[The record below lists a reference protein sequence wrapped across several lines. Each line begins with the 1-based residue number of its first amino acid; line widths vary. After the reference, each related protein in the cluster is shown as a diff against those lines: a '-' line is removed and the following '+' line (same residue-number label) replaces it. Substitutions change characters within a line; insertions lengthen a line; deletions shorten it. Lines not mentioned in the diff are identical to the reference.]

1 MSKSTIESLPN
12 EIWLIIFSYLSSF
25 DICQAFLD
33 IKNTRIEHLLTSM
46 HHILY
51 ANSMHYDQVRQ
62 IENEH
67 NDHTNRFLALIHT
80 VVLGDSRGCKVLEA
94 DWETRLNKYL
104 LSIKKLVILDGDH
117 SLFHCVSS
125 IIRPLFSSSST
136 LRHLHIVFSRAQ
148 VPHSS
153 TLSEPVHHQVSIRT
167 MILEVEKVQLTLSI
181 QQPKELTLLLKRG
194 ALPAT
199 EHLNVTNEEMRTA
212 LPLYRYKPISNIQL
226 CEHELRKVA
235 DGTRLRSLVLRYINL
250 KDAVILMDSLTM
262 PLLEK
267 LIFVDLY
274 DRTLDHVG
282 KFQELCS
289 STYLPALKDLH
300 FSFCFPQEMEHGW
313 QMSSFSCNGKWPF
326 DNHGCYLDD
335 SWISVDGD
343 LNSVTDPL
351 FAVYKRPINVLLQH
365 KRTLHNHRLVEHAII
380 PIVTNGRRSLDLTCD
395 QTDQPDKL
403 LKNLQVAA
411 NSSVNKIYLT
421 CEVGRTN
428 IPVTPNYPVCS
439 GLLLRHL
446 RSITFNFKPDST
458 QNTVRIMIV
467 EQILDASP
475 NLSHLVTAWKDFRH
489 CSKSYSNL
497 KHLRLIV
504 DRVHSKDEQYF
515 NVRQLTQLVP
525 HLRRL
530 ETGGTNIMLNTD
542 LVNFVLEIIREFHQ
556 LIELAI
562 NKGNLYESK
571 EQIRNT
577 FKESLITAVRNGLFD
592 CNNIRID
599 LCFRDWLYV
608 WL

>member
-1 MSKSTIESLPN
+1 
-12 EIWLIIFSYLSSF
+12 
-25 DICQAFLD
+25 
-33 IKNTRIEHLLTSM
+33 
-46 HHILY
+46 
-51 ANSMHYDQVRQ
+51 
-62 IENEH
+62 
-67 NDHTNRFLALIHT
+67 
-80 VVLGDSRGCKVLEA
+80 
-94 DWETRLNKYL
+94 
-104 LSIKKLVILDGDH
+104 
-117 SLFHCVSS
+117 
-125 IIRPLFSSSST
+125 
-136 LRHLHIVFSRAQ
+136 
-148 VPHSS
+148 
-153 TLSEPVHHQVSIRT
+153 
-167 MILEVEKVQLTLSI
+167 
-181 QQPKELTLLLKRG
+181 
-194 ALPAT
+194 
-199 EHLNVTNEEMRTA
+199 
-212 LPLYRYKPISNIQL
+212 
-226 CEHELRKVA
+226 
-235 DGTRLRSLVLRYINL
+235 
-250 KDAVILMDSLTM
+250 MDSLTM

-504 DRVHSKDEQYF
+504 DRVHSKDVQYF

>member
-94 DWETRLNKYL
+94 DWET
-104 LSIKKLVILDGDH
+104 
-117 SLFHCVSS
+117 
-125 IIRPLFSSSST
+125 
-136 LRHLHIVFSRAQ
+136 SRAQ

-181 QQPKELTLLLKRG
+181 QQPSELTLLLKRG

-212 LPLYRYKPISNIQL
+212 LPLCRYKPISNIQL

-326 DNHGCYLDD
+326 DNLGCYLDD

-351 FAVYKRPINVLLQH
+351 FVVYKRPINVLLQH

-428 IPVTPNYPVCS
+428 IPVTPNCPVCS

-446 RSITFNFKPDST
+446 RSMTFNFEPDST
-458 QNTVRIMIV
+458 QNTIRIMIV

-504 DRVHSKDEQYF
+504 DRVHSKDEPYF
-515 NVRQLTQLVP
+515 NVHQLTQLAP
-525 HLRRL
+525 
-530 ETGGTNIMLNTD
+530 
-542 LVNFVLEIIREFHQ
+542 
-556 LIELAI
+556 
-562 NKGNLYESK
+562 
-571 EQIRNT
+571 
-577 FKESLITAVRNGLFD
+577 
-592 CNNIRID
+592 
-599 LCFRDWLYV
+599 
-608 WL
+608 